1 MFHQKILDFYH
12 SPKIRLLAVLTS
24 WSWRPRSLGWPAT
37 PSLASLRMNQ
47 AMAGKPVEASCGYD
61 HGPMIVQDVWYVF
74 VYIYMNSTNMLY
86 MNGCRYPYIFFFRC
100 PLSAKIFTG
109 RDMEVMVPNRNR
121 SKETWLSLALQDAH
135 GQILIETSRKC
146 WEIYIYTYTNL
157 ENWGGKCVKIYK
169 PGLLVI
175 QR

>member
-86 MNGCRYPYIFFFRC
+86 MNGCRYPYIFFFVVHFR
-100 PLSAKIFTG
+100 PRFSQ
-109 RDMEVMVPNRNR
+109 V
-121 SKETWLSLALQDAH
+121 ETWRWWSRTGTEAKKLGWVWHCRMRMGKFSLKLLENA
-135 GQILIETSRKC
+135 GK
-146 WEIYIYTYTNL
+146 YIYTYTNL